1 MFTKH
6 GLQTRCVPGR
16 NYSFLPLAEMLTW
29 GHQHCSHM
37 QQRFGPDTQS
47 SDVEIEIS
55 HSEGPKWPQRSAGS
69 PRVRPVVSHGERCRP
84 ELTSAAACASE
95 ALCAKKGARHLCPPP
110 PPEHTLDKSKPRGT
124 SHHLVDASAECNPLS
139 QTDVPGWG
147 WGCQTLV
154 RSCRKV
160 LYEVVFC
167 GMRSGMARG
176 FTLIETH
183 LIWVL
188 ELVSKKMTSS
198 LHPERGFLF
207 PICFLRPLNLF
218 S

>member
-1 MFTKH
+1 MNRAQQIHMGLGNGVFFGIGAHRESGMFTKH

-110 PPEHTLDKSKPRGT
+110 TPRAHTRQVQAEGHVPPSGGRI
-124 SHHLVDASAECNPLS
+124 
-139 QTDVPGWG
+139 
-147 WGCQTLV
+147 
-154 RSCRKV
+154 
-160 LYEVVFC
+160 
-167 GMRSGMARG
+167 SGMQSA
-176 FTLIETH
+176 FTDRCPGVGVGLPNT
-183 LIWVL
+183 
-188 ELVSKKMTSS
+188 
-198 LHPERGFLF
+198 G
-207 PICFLRPLNLF
+207 
-218 S
+218 